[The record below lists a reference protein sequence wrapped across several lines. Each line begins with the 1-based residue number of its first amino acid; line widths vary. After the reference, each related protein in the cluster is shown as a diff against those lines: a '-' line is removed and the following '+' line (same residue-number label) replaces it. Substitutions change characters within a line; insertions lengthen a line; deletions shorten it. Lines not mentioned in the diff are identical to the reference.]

1 MHTDIWVRIPA
12 LYETQLIF
20 IENSVFYFINDILK
34 KNVNKKEKGKKK
46 LPGGE
51 SNPALARTSRI
62 MTGACTNPI
71 YYQGINKST
80 KWP

>member
-20 IENSVFYFINDILK
+20 IENSVFYFINEVSQIEK
-34 KNVNKKEKGKKK
+34 KCEKGKKK

-51 SNPALARTSRI
+51 SNPALARDRRV
-62 MTGACTNPI
+62 
-71 YYQGINKST
+71 Y
-80 KWP
+80 